1 MDSVCCPGD
10 RNEANKIGFS
20 QPVTGEDWPIS
31 AIAFKVFV
39 FEIEPKE
46 CHVLASGL
54 PRKNTAETAVG
65 QPWAS
70 GEGLPIAP
78 LVKGRQESRGAAGRG
93 GGLEGVGEADEFSF
107 APGAAEER
115 EADR

>member
-10 RNEANKIGFS
+10 RNEPNKIGFS

-46 CHVLASGL
+46 
-54 PRKNTAETAVG
+54 
-65 QPWAS
+65 
-70 GEGLPIAP
+70 
-78 LVKGRQESRGAAGRG
+78 
-93 GGLEGVGEADEFSF
+93 
-107 APGAAEER
+107 
-115 EADR
+115 

>member
-31 AIAFKVFV
+31 AIAFKVFF
-39 FEIEPKE
+39 FEIEPGG

-54 PRKNTAETAVG
+54 PRKNTSETVVE

-70 GEGLPIAP
+70 GEGSPVAP

-93 GGLEGVGEADEFSF
+93 GGLEGVGQTDEFPF